1 MTDQEIK
8 IADELINELHKIAKS
23 EDVYEYGLP
32 IYSAM
37 DSMRIAVLKSF
48 EKMLDAKSKK
58 ENAN

>member
-1 MTDQEIK
+1 MDEAIEL
-8 IADELINELHKIAKS
+8 ADELIRELHKIGKS

-48 EKMLDAKSKK
+48 QKMLEAKTKK
-58 ENAN
+58 ETEN